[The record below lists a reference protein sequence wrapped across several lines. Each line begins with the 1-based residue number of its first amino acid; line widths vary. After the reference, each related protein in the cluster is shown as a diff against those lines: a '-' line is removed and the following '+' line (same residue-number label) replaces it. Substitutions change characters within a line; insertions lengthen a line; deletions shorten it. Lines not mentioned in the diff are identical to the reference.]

1 MLPGSSNCV
10 GSVSP
15 HWVKGRSSILRVG
28 ILPVLG
34 CCSVFL
40 ASCSGEPTETERIPT
55 VQLLEHEVTIDV
67 GDSLQLHL
75 LPMLPPGYVPP
86 VTWSSESPETASVES
101 IDAHVGLVRGLFP
114 GQAVIRVSGEGA
126 SDSAMVV
133 VSPTE
138 PPPSVT
144 LLVSNAT
151 CSSGQCTSLQIRGF
165 PIPLNRPKVPGGWSE
180 DLGAVSTAS
189 TCLIM
194 HAADSFMVIASGSTT
209 ADTALYIWTSYDS
222 LALGVLE
229 PGELPQGKIPSTRA
243 FVPARSAG
251 WRVTLPGDT
260 VVIPADPCG

>member
-1 MLPGSSNCV
+1 MFPGSPRRV
-10 GSVSP
+10 GSELP
-15 HWVKGRSSILRVG
+15 HRVRGRPNLIPFG
-28 ILPVLG
+28 ILLMLG
-34 CCSVFL
+34 SCCVFL
-40 ASCSGEPTETERIPT
+40 ASCSEEPTEPGRIPT
-55 VQLLEHEVTIDV
+55 VQLLEHEGTIDV
-67 GDSLQLHL
+67 GDSLQLSL

-126 SDSAMVV
+126 SDSARVV

-138 PPPSVT
+138 PPPPVT

-165 PIPLNRPKVPGGWSE
+165 PIPLNQPKVPGGWSE
-180 DLGAVSTAS
+180 DLGTVSTAS

-194 HAADSFMVIASGSTT
+194 HAADSFMVIASGPTT

-229 PGELPQGKIPSTRA
+229 PGEWPQGKIPITGA

-251 WRVTLPGDT
+251 WRVTLPSDT

>member
-1 MLPGSSNCV
+1 MFSVSPNCV
-10 GSVSP
+10 GSGSR
-15 HWVKGRSSILRVG
+15 HWVNGRPSLLLIG
-28 ILPVLG
+28 ILMVLG
-34 CCSVFL
+34 SCCVFL
-40 ASCSGEPTETERIPT
+40 ASCGGESTEPERIPT
-55 VQLLEHEVTIDV
+55 VQLLEHEATLDV
-67 GDSLQLHL
+67 GDSLQLNL

-86 VTWSSESPETASVES
+86 VTWSSESPETASVEP

-114 GQAVIRVSGEGA
+114 GQTVIRVSGEGA

-165 PIPLNRPKVPGGWSE
+165 PIPLNQPKVPGGWSE
-180 DLGAVSTAS
+180 DLGTVSTAS

-209 ADTALYIWTSYDS
+209 ADTALYVWTSYDS

-229 PGELPQGKIPSTRA
+229 PGEWPQGKIPSTGA

-251 WRVTLPGDT
+251 WRVTLPTDT